1 VASSFRFLSASAQ
14 REALTMIVD
23 YDDLTPSE
31 DHLTLTYQGQDF
43 TGTAVEKDRHGT
55 VIAEVAFRE
64 GKKFG
69 LSREWFPNGRVRTEE
84 TYAFDELH
92 GESRE
97 WYESGALRAEGAYEL
112 GICLRKQEWSA
123 DGAIASKTELREDS
137 PQYRT
142 LQLLRASSMS
152 KRSPAL
158 GWTPSGTP
166 PPGRSDDD

>member
-84 TYAFDELH
+84 TRNGPLTA
-92 GESRE
+92 
-97 WYESGALRAEGAYEL
+97 
-112 GICLRKQEWSA
+112 Q
-123 DGAIASKTELREDS
+123 
-137 PQYRT
+137 
-142 LQLLRASSMS
+142 
-152 KRSPAL
+152 SPAK
-158 GWTPSGTP
+158 WSCAKTA
-166 PPGRSDDD
+166 RSTTRYSCSEPAA

>member
-31 DHLTLTYQGQDF
+31 DHLTLTYRGQDF

-69 LSREWFPNGRVRTEE
+69 LSREWFPGGRLRTEE
-84 TYAFDELH
+84 TFAFDALH

-97 WYESGALRAEGAYEL
+97 WYESGALRAEGVYEL

-137 PQYRT
+137 PLYHT
-142 LQLLRASSMS
+142 LQLLRASSIG
-152 KRSPAL
+152 KRSPVL
-158 GWTPSGTP
+158 KWTLPGSAP
-166 PPGRSDDD
+166 VGRSNDD